1 MKSYILTVF
10 SVVFMLTSCMSE
22 KNIIRKYYTLEIPPG
37 VYTVGADTSWV
48 IPGKCEIGRVNVN
61 PVYEK
66 NQIVN
71 RNKSH
76 EITYYMYH
84 QWAVRP
90 DDAIREMLSEYLQ
103 NRKLFDNVSTR
114 FAMSIPDYRL
124 KTMVND
130 LEIIENGKLFSAH
143 VNLDYILTKNTSDS
157 VLVRH
162 RADRIEPL
170 KHKDMNLFAREV
182 SNILI
187 EELEVFA
194 EMLREKKEIF
204 YSKEE

>member
-1 MKSYILTVF
+1 MRPFFLTVLSF
-10 SVVFMLTSCMSE
+10 VVILTSCMSE
-22 KNIIRKYYTLEIPPG
+22 KNIMRKYYTLETPAEAYAPES
-37 VYTVGADTSWV
+37 DTLQA

-66 NQIVN
+66 DKIVN

-90 DDAIREMLSEYLQ
+90 DDAIRELLLEYLQ
-103 NRKLFDNVSTR
+103 NRKLFDNISTR
-114 FAMSIPDYRL
+114 FAMSVPDYRL

-130 LEIIENGKLFSAH
+130 LEIIENGKSFSAH
-143 VNLDYILTKNTSDS
+143 VNIGYILTKNTSDS
-157 VLVRH
+157 VLVSH

-170 KHKDMNLFAREV
+170 KHKDMNLFAQAV

-194 EMLREKKEIF
+194 EMLREEEEIF
-204 YSKEE
+204 YSEEQ